1 MQLRDA
7 LELHVL
13 IVNDAIQLLFHGK
26 DQVFEAAEVVAY
38 GKREVGRRNRRH
50 VEACGGGRNPTT
62 AVLPLDFV
70 AFLRRYCAAG
80 WIVPASAIQHL
91 LSQLFLKFLCLMA
104 CPCQCHCQKN
114 RNAAAAISVGTAAP
128 ARR

>member
-1 MQLRDA
+1 LQLRDA

-50 VEACGGGRNPTT
+50 VEACGE
-62 AVLPLDFV
+62 
-70 AFLRRYCAAG
+70 
-80 WIVPASAIQHL
+80 
-91 LSQLFLKFLCLMA
+91 
-104 CPCQCHCQKN
+104 
-114 RNAAAAISVGTAAP
+114 AAILPRPCYRLILWRFFAVTALRAG
-128 ARR
+128 